1 MIEKIKGIRKLV
13 VVESALVVYSIIMLC
28 VVFFIDTSTTD
39 LAIFAGG
46 LGSGIAAIIVFFF
59 KYNKDVHALGSD
71 DVPKE

>member
-1 MIEKIKGIRKLV
+1 MIEKIKGVRKVV
-13 VVESALVVYSIIMLC
+13 VVESALAVYLIVMLC
-28 VVFFIDTSTTD
+28 TIYFIDTSTTD

-71 DVPKE
+71 EIPKG